1 MVQFSSIPGEH
12 EQGSA
17 SRSPSDHLGLVLV
30 KSTFLVLSRPFALI
44 DEKDESRPTL
54 IDQNQP
60 LIDLE
65 GRFVKRW

>member
-17 SRSPSDHLGLVLV
+17 SRGLDLGLVLV
-30 KSTFLVLSRPFALI
+30 KSTFLVLSHPFALI